1 MLLLLLVIMIVMMV
15 KIIMVAVMYIILQ
28 IRGIFVLFCVEL
40 EDILVDQEAIFHCK
54 MQALMVA

>member
-1 MLLLLLVIMIVMMV
+1 MIVMMV

-54 MQALMVA
+54 IQALMVI